1 MELHEWIKQDLNRW
15 KAICKAEGKFLT
27 DEQALRAMGEVIE
40 HMQRNNEFLAV
51 AYVLMTNYEVDP
63 DVK

>member
-1 MELHEWIKQDLNRW
+1 
-15 KAICKAEGKFLT
+15 
-27 DEQALRAMGEVIE
+27 MGEVIE